1 MAFRFTNINVTY
13 DQNDEVLYYS
23 IQVDNSS
30 GNNDGAINASLTFT
44 PEELDLSEV
53 TNKAKEKLAK
63 LASEK

>member
-30 GNNDGAINASLTFT
+30 GNNDGAINASLTFK

-53 TNKAKEKLAK
+53 SNKAKEKLAK

>member
-13 DQNDEVLYYS
+13 DQNDEVLNYS
-23 IQVDNSS
+23 IQVDNST
-30 GNNDGAINASLTFT
+30 GNNDGAISATLTFT
-44 PEELDLSEV
+44 PDELDLTDV